1 MASGIAGARDSNI
14 RMSPYFHAFSCW
26 LHSLE
31 YPPYVVGKKE
41 VFLPI
46 GNKLLKTHCQII
58 IEYSVQFSSVAQLSQ
73 TLCDPWTAAC
83 QTSLSITN
91 SWSLPKFMSIES
103 VMPSN
108 HLTSVVPFSSCLQS
122 FPASGSFQV
131 SQLFASS
138 GQSIGASASASVLP
152 MNTQDWS
159 PLGWTGWISL
169 HIVKS
174 FYHAHTNQ
182 DLDK

>member
-1 MASGIAGARDSNI
+1 M
-14 RMSPYFHAFSCW
+14 MSPYFHAFSCW

-31 YPPYVVGKKE
+31 DPPYVVGKKE

-58 IEYSVQFSSVAQLSQ
+58 IEYSVQFSSVAQSSQ

-108 HLTSVVPFSSCLQS
+108 HLTCRPLLFLPSVFPSIRVFSSESALCIKRPNLELQIQHQS
-122 FPASGSFQV
+122 FQ
-131 SQLFASS
+131 
-138 GQSIGASASASVLP
+138 
-152 MNTQDWS
+152 
-159 PLGWTGWISL
+159 WTPR
-169 HIVKS
+169 
-174 FYHAHTNQ
+174 T
-182 DLDK
+182 DLL